1 MRDLKGQVIA
11 ICMLVGALTMIGLAL
26 SGTLQ
31 MSRLPVLA
39 VVGHD

>member
-1 MRDLKGQVIA
+1 MRDLKSQVIT
-11 ICMLVGALTMIGLAL
+11 ICMLAAALTIIGLAI